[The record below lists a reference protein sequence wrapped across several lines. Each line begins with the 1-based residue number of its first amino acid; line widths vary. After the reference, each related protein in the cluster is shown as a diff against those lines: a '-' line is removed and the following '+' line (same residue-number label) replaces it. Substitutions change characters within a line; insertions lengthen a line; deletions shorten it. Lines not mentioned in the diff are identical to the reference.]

1 MPTTTMPETATS
13 SLSAATRPLRILYA
27 EDMNALRELMSIAMT
42 QEGHFIETVGNGS
55 EALERL
61 TQPDAAFDLL
71 ITDHEMPRLNGL
83 ELVRQVRQ
91 LPYAGKI
98 VVLSAELTQTL
109 SQNYR
114 DSAVDLILP
123 KPIFP
128 VTLRLMLGLLFAP
141 HNLDGGS
148 IEQRLAGA

>member
-1 MPTTTMPETATS
+1 MPTTTMPELASS

-27 EDMNALRELMSIAMT
+27 EDMQALRELMSIVLT
-42 QEGHFIETVGNGS
+42 REGHFIETAGNGE
-55 EALERL
+55 EAFERL
-61 TQPDAAFDLL
+61 TQAEVPYDLL

-83 ELVRQVRQ
+83 ELVRQIRR
-91 LPYAGKI
+91 LPCAIKI

-114 DSAVDLILP
+114 DYAVDLILP

-128 VTLRLMLGLLFAP
+128 VTLRMMLGLLFAP
-141 HNLDGGS
+141 DEPEDGPVR
-148 IEQRLAGA
+148 ERLVTP

>member
-1 MPTTTMPETATS
+1 MPTTTMSETATS

-61 TQPDAAFDLL
+61 TQADAAFDLL

-109 SQNYR
+109 SQ
-114 DSAVDLILP
+114 
-123 KPIFP
+123 
-128 VTLRLMLGLLFAP
+128 
-141 HNLDGGS
+141 
-148 IEQRLAGA
+148 